1 MNYLNWI
8 ELSSNALGNNIA
20 SLSKLAG
27 KRILSICVKSNAY
40 GHGLLEIVK
49 ELIAQPKV
57 EYLTVHSIEEA
68 IKCRVAGWLRSIIIL
83 GPVHPSEIETVIENN
98 LEPVIFDRQGLS
110 SLGKLGDKYKKKVKT
125 HLKLE
130 TGTNR
135 QGLQERELPA
145 IAEIYKKYKS
155 LGKPYGAS
163 THFANIEDTTNHK
176 YAEEQLALFNHL
188 VKKLNDLKIPP
199 SIRHTACSA
208 ALILFDKTRF
218 EMVRPGISAYGH
230 WSSKETYLSYRLSG
244 GDNNLFSPVL
254 SWRCRITQI
263 KNVEADSF
271 IGYGCTYRTTT
282 PSKLAVLP
290 VGYADGYDRGLSN
303 RSYVLIKGK
312 RAPIRGRVCMNLMMA
327 DITDIKGVKLH
338 DQVTLIGYDGTEEIK
353 AEDMAEWAG
362 TIAYEI
368 LARISTLIP
377 RIVIK

>member
-8 ELSSNALGNNIA
+8 ELSRHALGNNIA

-40 GHGLLEIVK
+40 GHGLSEIVK

-57 EYLTVHSIEEA
+57 ECLTVYSCEEG
-68 IKCRVAGWLRSIIIL
+68 IIGRNAGWDRSIIIL
-83 GPVHPSEIETVIENN
+83 GPVHPSEIESVIENK
-98 LEPVIFDRQGLS
+98 LEPVIFDRQSLS
-110 SLGKLGDKYKKKVKT
+110 SIGKLGDKYKKKIKT

-135 QGLQERELPA
+135 QGLQENELSP

-163 THFANIEDTTNHK
+163 THFANIEDTTNHE
-176 YAEEQLALFNHL
+176 YAERQLAVFSKL
-188 VKKLNDLKIPP
+188 VNKLNELGIPP

-244 GDNNLFSPVL
+244 GDDNLFSPVL
-254 SWRCRITQI
+254 SWKCRITQI
-263 KNVEADSF
+263 KNLEADSF

-338 DQVTLIGYDGTEEIK
+338 DQVTLIGRDGAEEIK
-353 AEDMAEWAG
+353 AEDIADWAG

-368 LARISTLIP
+368 LARISILIP

>member
-8 ELSSNALGNNIA
+8 ELSSKALGNNIA

-27 KRILSICVKSNAY
+27 KRILAVCVKSNAY
-40 GHGLLEIVK
+40 GHGLPEIVGD
-49 ELIAQPKV
+49 LIYNSKV

-68 IKCRVAGWLRSIIIL
+68 IKCRAAGWQRSIVIL
-83 GPVHPSEIETVIENN
+83 GPVHPSELKEVIEHH
-98 LEPVIFDRQGLS
+98 LEPVIFDRQSLT
-110 SLGKLGDKYKKKVKT
+110 SLGKLGDKYKKKIKT

-135 QGLQERELPA
+135 QGLQERELPE

-155 LGKPYGAS
+155 LGKPYGVS

-188 VKKLNDLKIPP
+188 VKKLNELKIPP

-244 GDNNLFSPVL
+244 GDNSLFNPVL

-282 PSKLAVLP
+282 PSRLAVLP

-338 DQVTLIGYDGTEEIK
+338 DQVTLIGCDGTEEIK
-353 AEDMAEWAG
+353 AEDMAGWAG

-368 LARISTLIP
+368 LARISPIIP